1 MARRQ
6 HQNSVSLF
14 PFLAVLVCAMGSLIL
29 LLLVMTRKIRQD
41 QQAIPEPSAVSVD
54 SEEVSASRRSELA
67 TLSVEVDSLQQTV
80 QSLKAR
86 VKQLEQDVVRHRSAV
101 ADKQAQLSGLQSE
114 IRATSTNTTGKA
126 AEELDQELK
135 TLREQESRLV
145 AELSETERGLLEK
158 RDQLA
163 RAEDAV
169 KDADIRLFE
178 KSSALVSLREQ
189 VRKAEQ
195 AAAASTGTETL
206 LQFSNSTGSSR
217 TPIVIDVTSRGFEL
231 LPNGVEITMG
241 DMESFPVRDNP
252 LLSAILATH
261 RHRSGRAVTDAPYV
275 LLLVRP
281 GGSLAFYGA
290 QRILTESNI
299 HYGYE
304 LILPDR
310 SIVAGEPDP
319 GEPPLVRLAMAEAF
333 RRREN
338 LYAKLF
344 AMTEQER
351 QRQGAAGGGGG
362 VGESEPQDRKLTIRP
377 DGRVIEE
384 APKTRRRL
392 EGKFYAGGVAPPP
405 SFFENRAESQAA
417 GNPRGRMQAGDAE
430 RLAEEFAERYA
441 QQRALAEAS
450 LAANRVSE
458 GVAEPN
464 VVAKKGVSDSSV
476 GDDALPGSSLRS
488 ETEKRFADAMFGGD
502 GTLQGSRLIGRR
514 SQAFSGSPLTSSA
527 SGSGVP
533 AAGGSGSTALDQL
546 LSESQAGTTAS
557 ATGQSQSAKA
567 GASKPMSP
575 EVPALAASNTQAAG
589 EEDGVPWYQS
599 SKSSESGK
607 SRAGAVPGS
616 GQSNHDSTGEP
627 ASGGSGD
634 RSRVDRDTMRRLGG
648 RGKRSSGEA
657 IPVGIVVFLDEQ
669 HMTVAQ
675 QPAVK
680 ISEQQV
686 EFAEAALLKGM
697 NIELQDARRSPRD
710 ELMPIV
716 RFVVSPGGEKW
727 RVPLAASLRRSG
739 IHSVVLYEVTPYML
753 PRDDAGYAHL
763 AAAATEEAP

>member
-41 QQAIPEPSAVSVD
+41 QQAIPEPAAASVV
-54 SEEVSASRRSELA
+54 SEEASVSRQREIA
-67 TLSVEVDSLQQTV
+67 TLSAEVNSLQLTV
-80 QSLKAR
+80 QSLRER
-86 VKQLEQDVVRHRSAV
+86 VKQLEEAVVRHRSAV

-114 IRATSTNTTGKA
+114 IRATSSNTKGKA
-126 AEELDQELK
+126 AEELDLELK

-163 RAEDAV
+163 RAEDAM
-169 KDADIRLFE
+169 KDAEIRLFE

-304 LILPDR
+304 LILQDR

-344 AMTEQER
+344 AITEQER
-351 QRQGAAGGGGG
+351 QRQGAAGGGG
-362 VGESEPQDRKLTIRP
+362 VGESEPQERKLTIRP

-384 APKTRRRL
+384 TPKAPRRL

-417 GNPRGRMQAGDAE
+417 GNPRGRMQAADAE

-441 QQRALAEAS
+441 QQRALAEAAV
-450 LAANRVSE
+450 AANRVAE
-458 GVAEPN
+458 GAEEQN
-464 VVAKKGVSDSSV
+464 VVTKKGVSDPSL
-476 GDDALPGSSLRS
+476 GDDALRGSVLRI

-514 SQAFSGSPLTSSA
+514 SDAFAGSPLKSSA
-527 SGSGVP
+527 GGAGAPV
-533 AAGGSGSTALDQL
+533 AGGSGSTALDQL
-546 LSESQAGTTAS
+546 LSESRAGTAAS
-557 ATGQSQSAKA
+557 ANGQAQSATA
-567 GASKPMSP
+567 GASKPNSP

-589 EEDGVPWYQS
+589 EDGVPWYQS

-607 SRAGAVPGS
+607 SRAGGVPGS
-616 GQSNHDSTGEP
+616 GQSDNDSTGES
-627 ASGGSGD
+627 ASDVSGD

-669 HMTVAQ
+669 HMTIAQ
-675 QPAVK
+675 QSAVK

>member
-41 QQAIPEPSAVSVD
+41 QQAIPESAAASVV
-54 SEEVSASRRSELA
+54 SEEVSASRQSELA
-67 TLSVEVDSLQQTV
+67 AFSAEVNSLQLTV
-80 QSLKAR
+80 QSLQER
-86 VKQLEQDVVRHRSAV
+86 VKRLEQDVVRHRSAV
-101 ADKQAQLSGLQSE
+101 AEKQSQLSGLQSE
-114 IRATSTNTTGKA
+114 IRATSSNTKGKA
-126 AEELDQELK
+126 AEELGLELK
-135 TLREQESRLV
+135 TLREQETRLV
-145 AELSETERGLLEK
+145 AELSETERALLEK

-163 RAEDAV
+163 RAEDAM
-169 KDADIRLFE
+169 KDAEIRLFE

-217 TPIVIDVTSRGFEL
+217 TPIVIDVTSAGFEL

-261 RHRSGRAVTDAPYV
+261 RHRSGRAVTGAPYV

-304 LILPDR
+304 LILQDR
-310 SIVAGEPDP
+310 SIVVGEPDP

-344 AMTEQER
+344 AMTQQER
-351 QRQGAAGGGGG
+351 QRQGAEGGGG
-362 VGESEPQDRKLTIRP
+362 VGESESQQRKLTIRP

-384 APKTRRRL
+384 TPKARRRL

-441 QQRALAEAS
+441 QQRALAEAA

-458 GVAEPN
+458 GVDEPN
-464 VVAKKGVSDSSV
+464 VAAKKSVSDSSM
-476 GDDALPGSSLRS
+476 GDDALRGSSLRS

-514 SQAFSGSPLTSSA
+514 SDAFSGSPLTSA
-527 SGSGVP
+527 AGGSGVP
-533 AAGGSGSTALDQL
+533 TAGGSGSTALDQL
-546 LSESQAGTTAS
+546 LSESRAGTAAS
-557 ATGQSQSAKA
+557 ATGQSRSATA
-567 GASKPMSP
+567 GASKPNSP
-575 EVPALAASNTQAAG
+575 EVPALAASNTQATG
-589 EEDGVPWYQS
+589 EDGVPWYQS

-607 SRAGAVPGS
+607 SRAGGVPGS
-616 GQSNHDSTGEP
+616 GQSDHDSTGEP
-627 ASGGSGD
+627 ASDGSGD

-669 HMTVAQ
+669 HMTIAQ
-675 QPAVK
+675 QSAVK

-763 AAAATEEAP
+763 TAAATEEAP

>member
-41 QQAIPEPSAVSVD
+41 QQAIPEPAAASVV
-54 SEEVSASRRSELA
+54 SEEASVSRQREIA
-67 TLSVEVDSLQQTV
+67 TLSAEVNSLQLTV
-80 QSLKAR
+80 QSLRER
-86 VKQLEQDVVRHRSAV
+86 VKQLEQAVVRHRSAV

-114 IRATSTNTTGKA
+114 IRATSSNTKGKA
-126 AEELDQELK
+126 AEELDLELK

-163 RAEDAV
+163 RVEDAM
-169 KDADIRLFE
+169 KDAEIRLFE

-304 LILPDR
+304 LILQDR

-351 QRQGAAGGGGG
+351 QRQGAAGGGG
-362 VGESEPQDRKLTIRP
+362 VGESEPQERKLTIRP

-384 APKTRRRL
+384 TPKAPRRL

-417 GNPRGRMQAGDAE
+417 GNPRGRMQAADAE

-441 QQRALAEAS
+441 QQRALAEAAV
-450 LAANRVSE
+450 AANRVAE
-458 GVAEPN
+458 GAEEQN
-464 VVAKKGVSDSSV
+464 VVTKKGVSDPSL
-476 GDDALPGSSLRS
+476 GDDALRGSVLRS

-514 SQAFSGSPLTSSA
+514 SDAFSGSPLKSSA
-527 SGSGVP
+527 GGSGVP
-533 AAGGSGSTALDQL
+533 IAGGSGSTALDQL
-546 LSESQAGTTAS
+546 LSESRAGTAAS
-557 ATGQSQSAKA
+557 ATGQAQSATA
-567 GASKPMSP
+567 GASKPNSP

-589 EEDGVPWYQS
+589 EDGVPWYQS

-607 SRAGAVPGS
+607 SRAGGVPGS
-616 GQSNHDSTGEP
+616 GQSDNDSTGES
-627 ASGGSGD
+627 ASDVSGD

-669 HMTVAQ
+669 HMMIAQ
-675 QPAVK
+675 QSAVK

>member
-41 QQAIPEPSAVSVD
+41 QQSIPEPVAASVA
-54 SEEVSASRRSELA
+54 SEEGAASRQRELA
-67 TLSVEVDSLQQTV
+67 QLSAEVNSLQMTV
-80 QSLKAR
+80 RSLKER

-114 IRATSTNTTGKA
+114 IRATSSNTKGKA
-126 AEELDQELK
+126 AEELDVELK
-135 TLREQESRLV
+135 TLREQEARLV
-145 AELSETERGLLEK
+145 AELSETERALLEK

-169 KDADIRLFE
+169 KDAEIRLFE

-195 AAAASTGTETL
+195 TAAASTGTETL

-290 QRILTESNI
+290 QRILTESKI

-304 LILPDR
+304 LILQDR
-310 SIVAGEPDP
+310 SIVTGEPDP

-362 VGESEPQDRKLTIRP
+362 LGESEPQERKLTIRP

-384 APKTRRRL
+384 TPKARRRL

-441 QQRALAEAS
+441 QQRALAEAA
-450 LAANRVSE
+450 LAANRVAE
-458 GVAEPN
+458 GAEENN
-464 VVAKKGVSDSSV
+464 VVAKKGVPDPSQ

-514 SQAFSGSPLTSSA
+514 SHAFSGSPLTSSVG
-527 SGSGVP
+527 GSGVP

-567 GASKPMSP
+567 GAGKPISP

-589 EEDGVPWYQS
+589 EDGVPWYQS

-607 SRAGAVPGS
+607 SRAGAVPGG
-616 GQSNHDSTGEP
+616 GQSDHDSTGEP
-627 ASGGSGD
+627 ASDGSGD

-669 HMTVAQ
+669 HMTIAQ
-675 QPAVK
+675 QSAVK

-763 AAAATEEAP
+763 AGAVTEEAP